1 MCLCF
6 TCGQVRS
13 QLISDRT
20 LRRQKAWQ
28 CTKVSEVKLSLL
40 KLNKPEKTSRRNLK
54 WPVMLIFLHTH
65 TQTHTQ
71 TQTSAP
77 VVPVSPVVHRF
88 LRRSSSL
95 TSNCDSG
102 PAIPHLVTEIK
113 ATTVEAQPTTYTA
126 IQMRGPG
133 LGAVMTP

>member
-40 KLNKPEKTSRRNLK
+40 KLNKPENTSRRNGL
-54 WPVMLIFLHTH
+54 LCSYFYTH
-65 TQTHTQ
+65 NTQTHTQ